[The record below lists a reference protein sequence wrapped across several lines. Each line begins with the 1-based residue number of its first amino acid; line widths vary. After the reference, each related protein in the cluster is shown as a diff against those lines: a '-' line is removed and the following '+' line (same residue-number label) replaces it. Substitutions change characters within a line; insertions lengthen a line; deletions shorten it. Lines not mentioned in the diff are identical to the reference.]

1 MTKVKP
7 ALPKGMRDFGPDQM
21 ARRNYIVAHL
31 REVFE
36 RFGFLPLETPAMEKL
51 ETLTGKYGEEG
62 DKLIFKVLN
71 SGDFLK
77 KADRE
82 AFETHNLTRLAQSI
96 AEKGLRYDL
105 TIPFAR
111 YVAMNQGRIS
121 FPFRRYQMQPVWRAD
136 RPQKGRY
143 REFVQC
149 DVDVIGS
156 TGLLSE
162 AELIQIYQM
171 AFASL
176 NMSIRIRVNN
186 RKILE
191 GLAGYLGV
199 ENQFTALTVAL
210 DKLDKVG
217 MAGIRPE
224 LAARGLLPKAILD
237 LEKLIEKR
245 SWSLDQLGELLNNE
259 RGQEGIAELRRI
271 FSFLP
276 GAARGNVEFDL
287 TLARGLDYYT
297 GTIFEVT
304 AEGVEIGSVG
314 GGGRY
319 DDLTGVFGLPGMS
332 GVGISFGLDRIYDV
346 MEELELFPENME
358 KASQV
363 LFVNFG
369 GEAEAKSF
377 EMLTRFRLLGLRCE
391 MYPEAAKM
399 KKQMKYA
406 NARRI
411 PFVIM
416 LGEEEIKSSM
426 LQVKDMQSGSQTLST
441 EAGALEMIRAALE
454 TQ

>member
-1 MTKVKP
+1 
-7 ALPKGMRDFGPDQM
+7 
-21 ARRNYIVAHL
+21 
-31 REVFE
+31 
-36 RFGFLPLETPAMEKL
+36 
-51 ETLTGKYGEEG
+51 
-62 DKLIFKVLN
+62 
-71 SGDFLK
+71 
-77 KADRE
+77 
-82 AFETHNLTRLAQSI
+82 
-96 AEKGLRYDL
+96 
-105 TIPFAR
+105 
-111 YVAMNQGRIS
+111 
-121 FPFRRYQMQPVWRAD
+121 
-136 RPQKGRY
+136 
-143 REFVQC
+143 
-149 DVDVIGS
+149 
-156 TGLLSE
+156 
-162 AELIQIYQM
+162 M

-176 NMSIRIRVNN
+176 NMDIRIRINN

-199 ENQFTALTVAL
+199 ENQFAALTVAL

-224 LAARGLLPKAILD
+224 LAARGLLPKAILE
-237 LEKLIEKR
+237 LEKVIEKR
-245 SWSLDQLGELLNNE
+245 SWSLDRLEELLNNE

-276 GAARGNVEFDL
+276 EADRSNVEFDL

-297 GTIFEVT
+297 GSIFEVT

-346 MEELELFPENME
+346 MEEQALFPENIE
-358 KASQV
+358 TASQV

-369 GEAEAKSF
+369 GEAETKSF

-406 NARRI
+406 NARGI

-426 LQVKDMQSGSQTLST
+426 LQVKDMQSGSQTLSS
-441 EAGALEMIRAALE
+441 EAEALGIIRAALE